1 MKTGIVSLLLLVCCS
16 SIGRTMPATKGLLIY
31 SAMLKTKPTKDF
43 SIIGNKQPDSIFFS
57 VYFEPKFSITYT
69 TLTSKIYPAD
79 FEYGPLDQYSFNF
92 PDSGFSLKKGIL
104 CNERFKI
111 PFRKLSLI
119 STRSFIKVHGILC
132 ERFFC
137 INSFND
143 TTFYYLTDQFPKSA
157 GIKISENINK
167 CIFGFEDKQYKV
179 FPVVVD
185 LSIKINT
192 TNLKKQHGKYQEIR
206 SANKNWIES
215 LGGEIQAAK
224 PFPSF
229 GATNIHKQPVTP
241 GLFKFQKTEYSIILI
256 LKNIKSCKDYD
267 PSLKGYYAGA
277 DRQSKDLLVAL
288 NSLALANKTKYVVV
302 TQDYWENIK
311 ELEYPGL
318 HIIPNAIEWEEK
330 LNIFQQPLI
339 VTVDRKGVV
348 KDFIS
353 LFDLN
358 NDKNYYDAFA
368 ELINK

>member
-1 MKTGIVSLLLLVCCS
+1 
-16 SIGRTMPATKGLLIY
+16 
-31 SAMLKTKPTKDF
+31 
-43 SIIGNKQPDSIFFS
+43 
-57 VYFEPKFSITYT
+57 
-69 TLTSKIYPAD
+69 
-79 FEYGPLDQYSFNF
+79 
-92 PDSGFSLKKGIL
+92 
-104 CNERFKI
+104 
-111 PFRKLSLI
+111 
-119 STRSFIKVHGILC
+119 
-132 ERFFC
+132 
-137 INSFND
+137 
-143 TTFYYLTDQFPKSA
+143 
-157 GIKISENINK
+157 
-167 CIFGFEDKQYKV
+167 
-179 FPVVVD
+179 VVD

-215 LGGEIQAAK
+215 LGGEIQATK